1 MTLKGKV
8 IYVRILRIHIR
19 SVNPPLHSRQ
29 PWDLTPHSHHQR
41 ESRIHI
47 RSRNPSSI
55 HVSHGNLVD
64 SLHQWEFS
72 FNSQVGCE
80 SVSNSHWAC
89 ESNLKL
95 NWPNDFASRTLV
107 YHWTWH
113 FMTTLLWII
122 VKNVKRWIHITDVNL
137 VEIPISDVN
146 RATIY
151 NIPRLRMEI
160 GYPLFKSLIFP
171 FPQGFTSFKILIW
184 QVSSI
189 LQVQNS
195 TLELLILSVSYSM
208 FDGRIFPSP

>member
-1 MTLKGKV
+1 MGKV
-8 IYVRILRIHIR
+8 LYVRILRIHIR

-89 ESNLKL
+89 ESNLKSNRTRDL
-95 NWPNDFASRTLV
+95 DPGTLV
-107 YHWTWH
+107 SHLSWH
-113 FMTTLLWII
+113 CMRCALNEGLKSGKWWI
-122 VKNVKRWIHITDVNL
+122 RITDVNPGA
-137 VEIPISDVN
+137 IPISDV
-146 RATIY
+146 Y
-151 NIPRLRMEI
+151 LH
-160 GYPLFKSLIFP
+160 
-171 FPQGFTSFKILIW
+171 FTSKCSIFWSSSLDLYSR
-184 QVSSI
+184 QVHTI
-189 LQVQNS
+189 IHTEFNH
-195 TLELLILSVSYSM
+195 
-208 FDGRIFPSP
+208 

>member
-1 MTLKGKV
+1 MEVTGHYCMLLGKV
-8 IYVRILRIHIR
+8 LYVRILRIHIR

-95 NWPNDFASRTLV
+95 NRLIDWF
-107 YHWTWH
+107 
-113 FMTTLLWII
+113 
-122 VKNVKRWIHITDVNL
+122 ITK
-137 VEIPISDVN
+137 
-146 RATIY
+146 
-151 NIPRLRMEI
+151 
-160 GYPLFKSLIFP
+160 G
-171 FPQGFTSFKILIW
+171 SFKFYNFFTGLRLTLYEMCFEW
-184 QVSSI
+184 GSKKWKMMDSHYWGESCSNSHQWSESS
-189 LQVQNS
+189 
-195 TLELLILSVSYSM
+195 SYSLT
-208 FDGRIFPSP
+208 GWESKIWRRRKV